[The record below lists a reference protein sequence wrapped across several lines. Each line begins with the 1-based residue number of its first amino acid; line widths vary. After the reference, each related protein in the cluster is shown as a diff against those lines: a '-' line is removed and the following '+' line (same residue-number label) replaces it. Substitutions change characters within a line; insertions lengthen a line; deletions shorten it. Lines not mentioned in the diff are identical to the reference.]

1 MRSRSKKMKKLNVL
15 VFAGSLRKDSVNR
28 LLAENNIILAPNGM
42 KIEHYL
48 LDGIPNFNQDL
59 ETEPPL
65 IVKELKEKVTAADG
79 VIIVT
84 PEYNFSYSS
93 VTKSAIDWVS
103 RPYGTDLWAN
113 KPVALQSASP
123 GYMGGSRAQ
132 YHLRQVLGYFPAI
145 QLYHPEVFV
154 SSADKKFDSKGKL
167 IDEMTI
173 SSVQKQL
180 VAFADLIR
188 KSQK

>member
-1 MRSRSKKMKKLNVL
+1 MKKLNVL
-15 VFAGSLRKDSVNR
+15 VFAGSLRKESVNR
-28 LLAENNIILAPNGM
+28 LLAESNVRLAPEGM
-42 KIEHYL
+42 AIEHFR
-48 LDGIPNFNQDL
+48 LDGLPNFNQDL
-59 ETEPPL
+59 ETDPPH
-65 IVKELKEKVTAADG
+65 VVRELKEKISAADG

-93 VTKSAIDWVS
+93 VTKSAIDWAS
-103 RPYGTDLWAN
+103 RPYGSNHWVN

-132 YHLRQVLGYFPAI
+132 YHLRQVFGFFPAI

-154 SSADKKFDSKGKL
+154 SSAQTKFDSAGNL
-167 IDEMTI
+167 TDEITI
-173 SSVQKQL
+173 ANIQKQL

-188 KSQK
+188 KS